1 MGALRP
7 HRIASPAV
15 FFIISYKKSCVS
27 KWNLHGKSYIAEK
40 LKVHESTIRREI
52 KNNCDKR
59 SGEYNPELAQR
70 KSEARMSSRNH
81 FTKMDDA
88 MTEKINLLLY
98 EGWSPEQIHGRL
110 KYEGVDIVSH
120 ETIYKYVY
128 EDKRLK
134 GNGKGLY
141 KHLRRK
147 GRKYAKR
154 GNQYK
159 GRGIIVDRVDIDQ
172 RPNIVNENIRF
183 DDLEGD
189 TIIGKNRK
197 GAIETIIDRHTCF
210 LWMSKLSEKEGR
222 TKRLKLFYILLIN
235 VAHVCFSILISLFIW
250 SEWTWNMD
258 IMLFGFLNIPAM
270 IGEIIFFLRIAY

>member
-1 MGALRP
+1 MKKLITKGQRYE
-7 HRIASPAV
+7 
-15 FFIISYKKSCVS
+15 ISV
-27 KWNLHGKSYIAEK
+27 LLQAGHGKSYIAEK

-88 MTEKINLLLY
+88 MKEKIDLLLY

-183 DDLEGD
+183 GDLEGD

-197 GAIETIIDRHTCF
+197 GAIETIIDRHTGF
-210 LWMSKLSEKEGR
+210 LWMSKLSRKEGQTR
-222 TKRLKLFYILLIN
+222 MQTDSLGNTSLKDLTLPKCPTIILQRYKTSSTTDQERDWDSGLLLRSLECYILNIFNIVHYQLE
-235 VAHVCFSILISLFIW
+235 FS
-250 SEWTWNMD
+250 
-258 IMLFGFLNIPAM
+258 
-270 IGEIIFFLRIAY
+270 